1 MDLDRV
7 KKINKLR
14 KISLYKYWP
23 NNYSNDFINKGD
35 ILFRNLTYFNKYE
48 DNNKR
53 GDIYDGGIYH
63 KSVNGFE
70 VVNLSQNNT
79 LTVKESFVDINTDNI
94 FVCCFSKKLDKDLF
108 KEFESD
114 CCIE

>member
-7 KKINKLR
+7 KKLNKLR
-14 KISLYKYWP
+14 KISLYKYLP

-53 GDIYDGGIYH
+53 GDIYDGGVYH

-70 VVNLSQNNT
+70 VINLSQNNT

-94 FVCCFSKKLDKDLF
+94 FVCCFSKKLD
-108 KEFESD
+108 
-114 CCIE
+114 